1 MKNKKLLV
9 IILLSLSFCFV
20 SRVGYGEVK
29 QLEYDY
35 QAKTSYMDSILYMRF
50 VLLEARLNY
59 MMSNSP
65 DFLYVSFHY
74 DPDGVIGKTGGFP
87 ERVDTEGKVFIT
99 VIDTKD
105 EFSDKSGVVLRK
117 QFEMILE
124 PIYLF
129 IQGVAT
135 DMDNDVVAVFADKEG
150 TRLGCFYQGEYHLWE
165 EQKQNKSQL
174 RLREKGEKILNQE
187 KRLQISKDVFID
199 VGSFGM
205 RVNEAWCE
213 GRITEAEFYSAI
225 GLYRVESALD
235 VLINRLTSLPDH
247 LT

>member
-135 DMDNDVVAVFADKEG
+135 DMDNDVVAKFHSEDE
-150 TRLGCFYQGEYHLWE
+150 TPLGYFYQGEYHLW
-165 EQKQNKSQL
+165 
-174 RLREKGEKILNQE
+174 GE
-187 KRLQISKDVFID
+187 
-199 VGSFGM
+199 
-205 RVNEAWCE
+205 
-213 GRITEAEFYSAI
+213 
-225 GLYRVESALD
+225 
-235 VLINRLTSLPDH
+235 
-247 LT
+247 